1 MVKLEMKRADEII
14 PAHAASAKPMLSEG
28 SSPAPSRVPV
38 LVGKRPERSG
48 GEGWR
53 RFCWQGPGGTWTDP
67 EPVASL
73 ERKARGAKSLAEHPA
88 SCVLQFTPGPP
99 RACLVDATSCSQ
111 KTATFSG
118 GKRYGRKKGNRS
130 SQNALRR
137 AGMFTRNAAGCEHL
151 GLTQVGVPNDLG
163 WSADPQG
170 L

>member
-67 EPVASL
+67 GPVASL

-88 SCVLQFTPGPP
+88 SCVLRFTPGPP
-99 RACLVDATSCSQ
+99 RACLVDATSRSQ

-118 GKRYGRKKGNRS
+118 KKIWKKERQSELPKCPSKGWDVHSERSGMRASRPDPGGR
-130 SQNALRR
+130 
-137 AGMFTRNAAGCEHL
+137 T
-151 GLTQVGVPNDLG
+151 
-163 WSADPQG
+163 
-170 L
+170 